1 MRFTFISVVLSALL
15 MGCTTLSTQAKSF
28 TYLPKY
34 MQNYNLQRVAEN
46 SALRNCSNESGSLL
60 SYFNSE
66 SKNTESTAQM
76 KFGKSTLYLTTDQLE
91 LLHTSNAIA
100 DKLFH
105 NESEL
110 YFDLESAPAIVV
122 YKVSNVHFI
131 LGGVSLGEGVLFDNQ
146 NKKIHFLNI
155 HRFNYGL
162 GLGYQDLYVVLKIN
176 SMDKLKSLL
185 EDNNIHLDARFM
197 FMLGFWGKQFSLT
210 PGINLVY
217 MDSDG
222 FDLGWQSGVAVYS
235 SQKSGESQ
243 PSLKID

>member
-1 MRFTFISVVLSALL
+1 MRFTFIFVVLSVLL
-15 MGCTTLSTQAKSF
+15 IGCSTLSTQHKSF

-46 SALRNCSNESGSLL
+46 SELRNSSEESGTLL
-60 SYFNSE
+60 SYLNAE
-66 SKNTESTAQM
+66 SKNTESITQM
-76 KFGKSTLYLTTDQLE
+76 TFGKPTLYLTTEQLE
-91 LLHTSNAIA
+91 LLQTSNTIA

-105 NESEL
+105 NESEV
-110 YFDLESAPAIVV
+110 YFDLESAPALIV

-131 LGGVSLGEGVLFDNQ
+131 VGGVSLGEGVLFDNQ

-185 EDNNIHLDARFM
+185 EDKSIHLDARFM

-217 MDSDG
+217 MDSEG

-243 PSLKID
+243 TLLKVN